1 MEKEIMNTPVF
12 QYVLSMGGYI
22 ALLIAIVATMR
33 KYYRFA
39 SWFWVA
45 ALLTFPLWLNSVDGW
60 FRWAKTLSVL
70 LPTILVGFARVS
82 SYEKRT
88 GKFWEFIQKDWVMWF
103 LYAVLFL
110 NIMEATIKD
119 FTMGNIYNG
128 MAGFLLCVT
137 IPFPMKFWKI
147 GTEKHGDLIVF
158 TTAAWN
164 FLYTTWNGCFV
175 FAETGAFFAS
185 SICILVAADL
195 YAMIKRRPELYVTAR
210 VYTLATH
217 ILLRAT
223 VPQIFPALMDATTWH
238 NPVVLKY
245 WGIANLIIMVPYVFW
260 YLWQLHTG
268 KAETSFRRGQV
279 QKAVELNAAD

>member
-1 MEKEIMNTPVF
+1 MNIPAY

-22 ALLIAIVATMR
+22 ALLVGIVSVMR
-33 KYYRFA
+33 KQYRFA
-39 SWFWVA
+39 SFFWLA
-45 ALLTFPLWLNSVDGW
+45 ALLTFPLWSKNLDGW

-70 LPTILVGFARVS
+70 LPTILVGFSRVA
-82 SYEKRT
+82 SYEKRK
-88 GKFWEFIQKDWVMWF
+88 GKFWEFIQKDWVLWF
-103 LYAVLFL
+103 LYGVLFL
-110 NIMEATIKD
+110 NILEATIKD

-147 GTEKHGDLIVF
+147 GSGKHGDLIVY
-158 TTAAWN
+158 TTIAWN

-175 FAETGAFFAS
+175 FAEAGAFFAS

-195 YAMIKRRPELYVTAR
+195 YSIITRRPELYVTAR

-223 VPQIFPALMDATTWH
+223 IPQIFPMLMDASTWQ
-238 NPVVLKY
+238 NAVVLKY
-245 WGIANLIIMVPYVFW
+245 WGIANVALMIPYVFW
-260 YLWQLHTG
+260 YVWQLHTG
-268 KAETSFRRGQV
+268 NADKSFHQGKAE
-279 QKAVELNAAD
+279 AAKLPAAG